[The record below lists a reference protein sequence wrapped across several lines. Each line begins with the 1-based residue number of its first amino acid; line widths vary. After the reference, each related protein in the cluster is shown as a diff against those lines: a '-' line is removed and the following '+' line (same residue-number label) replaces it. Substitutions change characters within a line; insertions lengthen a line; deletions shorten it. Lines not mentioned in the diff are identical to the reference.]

1 MKDNQKTNP
10 NKALITRSM
19 KETSDKDRKRANN
32 ICKTSQMMAPLFKD
46 KVEKRS
52 KDKGIILMKGSSLTE
67 IEKI

>member
-1 MKDNQKTNP
+1 
-10 NKALITRSM
+10 M

-52 KDKGIILMKGSSLTE
+52 KGKGIILMKGSSLTE